1 MDTFLHFQATVNNA
15 AVNMGAQTSR
25 QAPAFHSFGYIPRR
39 EIMEHTEILF
49 LSFGGTTVTL
59 STVAAPFYIP
69 INAQV
74 SQRPHVLAN
83 IGCFLGS
90 SHIHRCEV
98 TPLLLSVAPSCL
110 GSQSVDV
117 CDLTVS

>member
-1 MDTFLHFQATVNNA
+1 
-15 AVNMGAQTSR
+15 
-25 QAPAFHSFGYIPRR
+25 
-39 EIMEHTEILF
+39 MEHTEILF

-74 SQRPHVLAN
+74 SQLPHVLAN

-90 SHIHRCEV
+90 SHPIGYEIASPRGFNLHLCN
-98 TPLLLSVAPSCL
+98 
-110 GSQSVDV
+110 DW
-117 CDLTVS
+117 